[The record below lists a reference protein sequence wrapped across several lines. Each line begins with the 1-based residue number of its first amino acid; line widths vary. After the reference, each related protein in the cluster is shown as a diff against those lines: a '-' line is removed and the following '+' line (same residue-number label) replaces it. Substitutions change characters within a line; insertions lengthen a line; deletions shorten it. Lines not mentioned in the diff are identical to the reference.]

1 MGEAPVNV
9 PALYTRNRIG
19 YEGSLGFKN
28 LDIAFGT
35 EIRYRA
41 AYKADHYSPVLGRFF
56 YQDTTVIR
64 NPLPDIAAYVH
75 FRIRPFTAFIRMENL
90 NTARNFNG
98 FGFTRNN
105 LVAPFTPFRA
115 CSSD

>member
-1 MGEAPVNV
+1 M
-9 PALYTRNRIG
+9 
-19 YEGSLGFKN
+19 
-28 LDIAFGT
+28 
-35 EIRYRA
+35 
-41 AYKADHYSPVLGRFF
+41 GRFF

-75 FRIRPFTAFIRMENL
+75 FRIRPFTAFVRMENL

-105 LVAPFTPFRA
+105 LVAPFYALPGLQFRLGVFWRFVN
-115 CSSD
+115 